1 MRTVLRSSLP
11 EVGLLL
17 LGAFFCFREL
27 GTFPAA
33 WTDDSLF
40 MIVAKQIAE
49 GKGYTLPLL
58 RNIWPYPYI
67 LAVGPPLLFP
77 VALAIKLAGFS
88 VAVARIPMVLYIGF
102 SAMTAYVF
110 TQKISDR
117 NTARWSVALLLS
129 LSTFI
134 NTGKT
139 VMGEVPGFFFL
150 LLGLL
155 LLSDTKR
162 TWQKDIGIGLL
173 LGLAVLTKL
182 TYGLI
187 YPALGLAWLAAALHK
202 DRKEVLSLT
211 RIGLVA
217 VAVYAPWRLLEMSS
231 FTGLSKDFAFLLN
244 AEEGG
249 GFQILHGNLGLLLR
263 AQYLYYGL
271 MLLLGGT
278 GLWHIRRTL
287 SRSLFI
293 ILCAVIVLCT
303 LYFLSSFGWYRH
315 LLPAHLL
322 LTPFVAIG
330 VLWILPKKAAVAL
343 LLFFVLGQGYWQ
355 WDHRGSSRSPAA
367 AEGAAYVQEHL
378 QDTKL
383 IIQIAPIFVRLP
395 RNPNWLFLTNPTL
408 TSRLP
413 SELVTLT
420 EEQKCYSWIRGRQP
434 EDPEDLQVIGRK
446 YVLAP
451 PAEDCP

>member
-1 MRTVLRSSLP
+1 MRLPLRTHLP
-11 EVGLLL
+11 EAGLLL
-17 LGAFFCFREL
+17 LGTFFCFREL

-40 MIVAKQIAE
+40 MIVARQLAE

-58 RNIWPYPYI
+58 TNVWPYPYI

-88 VAVARIPMVLYIGF
+88 VEAARIPMVIYIGL
-102 SAMTAYVF
+102 SALTAYVF
-110 TQKISDR
+110 TAKIADK
-117 NTARWSVALLLS
+117 NTARWSVALLLT

-155 LLSDTKR
+155 LLSDTRR
-162 TWQKDIGIGLL
+162 TWKKDVGIGLL
-173 LGLAVLTKL
+173 FGLSVLAKL

-187 YPALGLAWLAAALHK
+187 YPALGMAWLVVAVRK
-202 DRKEVLSLT
+202 DKKELLSLT
-211 RIGLVA
+211 SIGLVA

-249 GFQILHGNLGLLLR
+249 GFQILHGHLELLLR
-263 AQYLYYGL
+263 SQYLYYGL
-271 MLLLGGT
+271 MLLLGGI
-278 GLWHIRRTL
+278 GLLHMRRKL
-287 SRSLFI
+287 SQSLFT
-293 ILCAVIVLCT
+293 ILCTLVVLCT

-322 LTPFVAIG
+322 LIPFVVIG
-330 VLWILPKKAAVAL
+330 TVSVLPKRLASAL
-343 LLFFVLGQGYWQ
+343 LLFFVLGQSYWQ
-355 WDHRGSSRSPAA
+355 LNHRGSSRSPAA

-383 IIQIAPIFVRLP
+383 IVQIAPIFVRLP
-395 RNPNWLFLTNPTL
+395 SNPNWLFLTNPTL

-420 EEQKCYSWIRGRQP
+420 EEQQCYWWVRGRQP
-434 EDPEDLQVIGRK
+434 QDPEDLQTVGRK

-451 PAEDCP
+451 PAKDCP